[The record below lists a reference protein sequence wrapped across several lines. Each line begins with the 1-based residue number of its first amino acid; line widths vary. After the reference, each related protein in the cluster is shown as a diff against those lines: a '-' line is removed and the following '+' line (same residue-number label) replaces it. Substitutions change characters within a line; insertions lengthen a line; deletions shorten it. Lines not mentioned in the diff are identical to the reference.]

1 MRWLAC
7 VVCVLVLSGCD
18 VLFPEFAGNSDAAV
32 ARDGGV
38 EDGGGEPLI
47 AGVVCILGDVR
58 DYRTCIAGAPGTLRI
73 SVEETRDSTTTD
85 INGRFT
91 LPLSQ
96 KLASATVGIVDP
108 TNNYNPTVV
117 PIHLTN
123 GGAAA
128 VALPIVS
135 AQTLQDIELA
145 DGLIVD
151 PTQGI
156 FLGWAVDPSGT
167 PVGGVATGNQAVL
180 YDQSAANSLGPG
192 THTNNDG
199 TVALFNVAP
208 TTLTVTLTPPPTVA
222 VAGDTFTL
230 PIRSGALTAS
240 TLVLPPR

>member
-1 MRWLAC
+1 MRWLL
-7 VVCVLVLSGCD
+7 CVLLLSGCD

-32 ARDGGV
+32 PGDGGV
-38 EDGGGEPLI
+38 EDGGTAPMI
-47 AGVVCILGDVR
+47 AGVVCILADVR
-58 DYRTCIAGAPGTLRI
+58 DYRTCVAGAPGVLRI
-73 SVEETRDSTTTD
+73 SVEETRDAITTD

-96 KLASATVGIVDP
+96 KLTSATVGIVDP
-108 TNNYNPTVV
+108 TSMYTPTVV
-117 PIHLTN
+117 PIALTN
-123 GGAAA
+123 GAAAA

-135 AQTLQDIELA
+135 AQTLQNIELS

-156 FLGWAVDPSGT
+156 FLGWAVDPTGA
-167 PVGGVATGNQAVL
+167 PVDGVTTGNQAVL
-180 YDQSAANSLGPG
+180 YDQGAANALAPG

-208 TTLTVTLTPPPTVA
+208 TTLTLMLTPPPTVA
-222 VAGDTFTL
+222 VAGDTFTV

-240 TLVLPPR
+240 RLVLPPR